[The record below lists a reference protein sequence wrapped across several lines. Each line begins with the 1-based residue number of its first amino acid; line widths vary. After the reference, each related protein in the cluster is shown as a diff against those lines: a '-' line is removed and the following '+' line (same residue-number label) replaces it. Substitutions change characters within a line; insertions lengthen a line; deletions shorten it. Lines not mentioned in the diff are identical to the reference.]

1 MKQIL
6 MRMTTSPFDNDNLYS
21 MVSKDKIGSN
31 SGNLLFPYSI
41 MRNIYKDGDVID
53 KYPKANEEDADRI
66 NENYDLFL
74 IPLANAFRESFVS
87 ELRNLTKLIKRLTIP
102 CVVVGVGLQTK
113 YEPKKEMKYAFDTDV
128 KNFVEAV
135 LEKSKTLGVRGEI
148 TALYLKKLGFNESK
162 IEVIGCP
169 SMFTWGGNL
178 PRKIPFY
185 LTNKTA
191 VSISYHGNADS
202 YFNFLERCKREYSSY
217 YIILQGIYDLRL
229 LYAGDSIQKDTLHPL
244 YVKEVDNRSYYENH
258 LRMFINVPSW
268 IKFLNDNVQLGIG
281 SCIHGS
287 IASVLAGNPTFVFAA
302 DSRVRE
308 LAEYHH
314 IPMMKMTD
322 IDEQLTLEEIYIKND
337 FNSVFSGHQNRY
349 KVFGDFL
356 KANGIEFQAVENKL
370 NTDFDKR
377 IFSLNLESPEGVGGY
392 IFSSYKEQIEH
403 LNKYLNCVEGKI
415 KWWIKEEKS
424 HKNAYSE
431 RLQWERSRK
440 CILDRI
446 ERMK

>member
-1 MKQIL
+1 MKRIL

-169 SMFTWGGNL
+169 SMFTW
-178 PRKIPFY
+178 
-185 LTNKTA
+185 
-191 VSISYHGNADS
+191 
-202 YFNFLERCKREYSSY
+202 E
-217 YIILQGIYDLRL
+217 
-229 LYAGDSIQKDTLHPL
+229 
-244 YVKEVDNRSYYENH
+244 
-258 LRMFINVPSW
+258 
-268 IKFLNDNVQLGIG
+268 IG
-281 SCIHGS
+281 RAH
-287 IASVLAGNPTFVFAA
+287 V
-302 DSRVRE
+302 
-308 LAEYHH
+308 
-314 IPMMKMTD
+314 
-322 IDEQLTLEEIYIKND
+322 
-337 FNSVFSGHQNRY
+337 
-349 KVFGDFL
+349 
-356 KANGIEFQAVENKL
+356 
-370 NTDFDKR
+370 
-377 IFSLNLESPEGVGGY
+377 
-392 IFSSYKEQIEH
+392 
-403 LNKYLNCVEGKI
+403 
-415 KWWIKEEKS
+415 
-424 HKNAYSE
+424 
-431 RLQWERSRK
+431 
-440 CILDRI
+440 
-446 ERMK
+446 